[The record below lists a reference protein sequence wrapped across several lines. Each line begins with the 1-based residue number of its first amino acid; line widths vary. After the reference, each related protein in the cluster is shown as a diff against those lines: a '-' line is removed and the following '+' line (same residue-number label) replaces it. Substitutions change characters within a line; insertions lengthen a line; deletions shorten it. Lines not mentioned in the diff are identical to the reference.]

1 MQEARLPL
9 SRDRLPLSKDSQS
22 DEPPLQTG
30 TIRAWL
36 LRQLRES
43 VTMVV
48 DQPKLLKTSMER
60 HSFKKVDPGQRVE
73 WALQLFKTQR
83 RTFKPSARKPKTLL
97 TFDGEAK
104 LLERRLKEGK
114 SL

>member
-1 MQEARLPL
+1 MQKALLPLSRDRLPLSRDQLPLSRDLLPL

-48 DQPKLLKTSMER
+48 DLPKLLKTSMER

-73 WALQLFKTQR
+73 
-83 RTFKPSARKPKTLL
+83 
-97 TFDGEAK
+97 
-104 LLERRLKEGK
+104 
-114 SL
+114 